1 MARKKQK
8 QARRIFALVLVV
20 AFVLLVVFTCDL
32 KALSKGDVQGAF
44 APWTEFLE
52 GNKPNKEDGSSG
64 GNGGGSTVTS
74 GELSIHFPMLGNA
87 NTGDCTLIK
96 TGDVEVL
103 IDAGS
108 KRNSAS
114 TVVEYINDYCT
125 DGVLEYVIATH
136 AHEDHIAAFVG
147 SSSSLKDGVLE
158 NFEVGTI
165 IDYPQKKT
173 TSQISKDYEALR
185 DGLVKNKGT
194 KHYTALECYN
204 EVGEAKRTYT
214 LGEGIEMHILYQKYY
229 EQSSSDENEFSVCML
244 LTEGQN
250 NYLFTGDL
258 EASGEKSL
266 VESNNLPKCKLFK
279 GGHHG
284 SPTSSSA
291 ELLAVIQPEI
301 VCVCCCC
308 GNDVEYN
315 YSVENMF
322 PSQAFV
328 DRVGKYT
335 SQIYVT
341 TLYDKATKTGV
352 PMNGNIVVTAKNGAV
367 SVNCSN
373 NNTIFKET
381 EWFKQ
386 YRVWPKGGK

>member
-1 MARKKQK
+1 MRVKRNKKL
-8 QARRIFALVLVV
+8 RRVLAIIIVV
-20 AFVLLVVFTCDL
+20 VFVLLVVFTCDL
-32 KALSKGDVQGAF
+32 KALSKGDIQGAF

-52 GNKPNKEDGSSG
+52 GQKPDK
-64 GNGGGSTVTS
+64 GNGGGNS
-74 GELSIHFPMLGNA
+74 GGGDTNSADVSVHFPMLGNA

-108 KRNSAS
+108 KRNSAGA
-114 TVVEYINDYCT
+114 VVDYIKQYCK

-147 SSSSLKDGVLE
+147 SNSSKTDGVLE
-158 NFEVGTI
+158 NFAVGTI

-185 DGLVKNKGT
+185 DGLVQSKGT

-204 EVGEAKRTYT
+204 EVGEAKRTYS
-214 LGEGIEMHILYQKYY
+214 LGEGIDMHILYQKYY
-229 EQSSSDENEFSVCML
+229 EQPSTDENEFSVCML
-244 LTEGQN
+244 LTAGQD

-258 EASGEKSL
+258 EEKGEKSL
-266 VESNNLPKCKLFK
+266 VESNDLPKCKLFK
-279 GGHHG
+279 AGHHG
-284 SPTSSSA
+284 SPTSSSN

-308 GNDVEYN
+308 GATEYTT
-315 YSVENMF
+315 NMNNVF
-322 PSQAFV
+322 PSQDFV
-328 DRVGKYT
+328 NKVGKYT

-341 TLYDKATKTGV
+341 TLVSADGKSGL
-352 PMNGNIVVTAKNGAV
+352 PMNGNIVVSSKGGVV

-381 EWFKQ
+381 AWFKQ
-386 YRVWPKGGK
+386 YRVWPSGGK

>member
-1 MARKKQK
+1 MGRKKHK
-8 QARRIFALVLVV
+8 KTKRAIAIVLVLVLLVLVV
-20 AFVLLVVFTCDL
+20 CTCDL
-32 KALSKGDVQGAF
+32 KALSQGDVKGAF
-44 APWTEFLE
+44 APWTEFLQGE
-52 GNKPNKEDGSSG
+52 NPSG
-64 GNGGGSTVTS
+64 GESDGDDTETA
-74 GELSIHFPMLGNA
+74 EMSIHFPMLGNA

-114 TVVEYINDYCT
+114 TVVNYINQYCT
-125 DGVLEYVIATH
+125 DGILEYVIATH

-147 SSSSLKDGVLE
+147 SSSSKTDGVLE

-173 TSQISKDYEALR
+173 ASNISKDYEALR
-185 DGLVKNKGT
+185 DSLVEKGT
-194 KHYTALECYN
+194 KHYTALECYKEIN
-204 EVGEAKRTYT
+204 GGKRTYS
-214 LGEGIEMHILYQKYY
+214 LGEGIDMHILYQKYY

-244 LTEGQN
+244 LTAGQN

-258 EASGEKSL
+258 EADGEKSL
-266 VESNNLPKCKLFK
+266 VASNDLPKCKLFK

-284 SPTSSSA
+284 SPTSSTS

-308 GNDVEYN
+308 GATEYTT
-315 YSVENMF
+315 NMDNVF

-328 DRVGKYT
+328 DRVGMYT

-341 TLYDKATKTGV
+341 SLISEDGKSGV
-352 PMNGNIVVTAKNGAV
+352 PMNGNIVVTSKNGEV

-381 EWFKQ
+381 DWFKQ

>member
-1 MARKKQK
+1 MGRKKHK
-8 QARRIFALVLVV
+8 KAWRGIALVLVIV
-20 AFVLLVVFTCDL
+20 FILLVVFTCDL

-44 APWTEFLE
+44 APWTEFLQE
-52 GNKPNKEDGSSG
+52 TFPSNKDGKDDGGDEVIQSG
-64 GNGGGSTVTS
+64 D
-74 GELSIHFPMLGNA
+74 LSIHFPMLGNA

-96 TGDVEVL
+96 TGNVEVL

-114 TVVEYINDYCT
+114 TVVEYINEYCE

-147 SSSSLKDGVLE
+147 SSSSKTDGVLE

-173 TSQISKDYEALR
+173 TSNISKEYEALR
-185 DGLVKNKGT
+185 DSLVEKEGT
-194 KHYTALECYN
+194 KHYTALECYKELN
-204 EVGEAKRTYT
+204 GAQRTYS

-229 EQSSSDENEFSVCML
+229 EQPSSDENEFSVCML
-244 LTEGQN
+244 LTAGQDN
-250 NYLFTGDL
+250 FLFTGDL
-258 EASGEKSL
+258 ESAGEKSL
-266 VESNNLPKCKLFK
+266 VQSNDLPKCKLFK
-279 GGHHG
+279 AGHHG

-328 DRVGKYT
+328 DRVGTYT

-341 TLYDKATKTGV
+341 TLYDKTTKTGV
-352 PMNGNIVVTAKNGAV
+352 PMNGNIVVTVNSGVV
-367 SVNCSN
+367 SVNGSN

-386 YRVWPKGGK
+386 YRIWPKGGK